1 MSSFGSLRAAQ
12 VTPLGRR
19 APQRLA
25 YELMSRIKAGVFCR
39 GDWLPTEQE
48 LLSEFGVSRT
58 ALREAL
64 IILECLGLI
73 VSRHGSGSQVIGAE
87 PRSGLGG
94 TSSVDLVALLEACR
108 AFEIQAASLAA
119 GLDAAE
125 GSLPAPPT
133 VSAPGPTTA
142 ECCRRFHVTLAR
154 ASDNAAIAASI
165 ENLWDLAATRPG
177 LRGPFNAA
185 LARSSRSI
193 RTLQARVVEALTQ
206 RSSSA
211 TRQAVGALFDAY
223 LAAVSEFEAHERLSR
238 ISLEGAHTRGRWNR
252 RSAAGAA
259 ARDESR
265 S

>member
-1 MSSFGSLRAAQ
+1 MSSFASLRAAQ

-25 YELMSRIKAGVFCR
+25 YELMSRIRAGIFRR

-73 VSRHGSGSQVIGAE
+73 VSHHGSGSQVIGAE

-119 GLDAAE
+119 GLEAAE
-125 GSLPAPPT
+125 APLPAPPAL
-133 VSAPGPTTA
+133 SAPGPATA
-142 ECCRRFHVTLAR
+142 DGCRRFHVALAR

-193 RTLQARVVEALTQ
+193 RTLQARVVEALVA
-206 RSSSA
+206 RSPLA
-211 TRQAVGALFDAY
+211 MREAVRALFDAY

-238 ISLEGAHTRGRWNR
+238 ISLEGAHHRRRWNR
-252 RSAAGAA
+252 RSAADAEPQ
-259 ARDESR
+259 DESR

>member
-73 VSRHGSGSQVIGAE
+73 VSHHGSGSQVIGAT

-119 GLDAAE
+119 GLDAAV

-133 VSAPGPTTA
+133 LGTPRP
-142 ECCRRFHVTLAR
+142 R
-154 ASDNAAIAASI
+154 DNAAIAASI
-165 ENLWDLAATRPG
+165 ENLWDLTAARPG

-185 LARSSRSI
+185 LAPSSRSI
-193 RTLQARVVEALTQ
+193 RMQQARVVEALTQ
-206 RSSSA
+206 RSPSA

-223 LAAVSEFEAHERLSR
+223 LAAVSDFEAHERLSR
-238 ISLEGAHTRGRWNR
+238 DQSRGRAPPPSLEPAVGRRR
-252 RSAAGAA
+252 RSPGRVEILALSAAEPP
-259 ARDESR
+259 RPR
-265 S
+265 